1 MKKVAVI
8 GAGYAGLAVSI
19 GLARCNAM
27 VRCIDIDEKKI
38 ERLSQ
43 GNVPI
48 HEPEMEGMLR
58 RQLADQ
64 RLTFSTDMIAGIME
78 ADIIFIAVGTPGQE
92 KGAPDVTAIF
102 SVTDTIAQHI
112 RKDVVVAIKSTV
124 PPGTC
129 EAVQTRLHD
138 RIRGTYA
145 CDVVANPEFLRE
157 GRALR
162 DFLEPDR
169 IVLGGTDER
178 AITVMQELYAP
189 FVVVGVPFY
198 MTDWRTAEMIKYS
211 ANSFLAMKV
220 AFINEIAR
228 LCDAVGA
235 DVTVVA
241 EALGADPRIGNQ
253 HLSPGPGYGGSCL
266 PKDTEALALSARQAG
281 APLAI
286 VEAVIE
292 SNRLQQKYV
301 VEKIKREWSNLQGL
315 CIAVYGLAFKANT
328 DDMRESP
335 AIPVIDWL
343 LAEGVHVRVY
353 DPQAMNQA
361 YEIWGERIQYGMD
374 AYDAAAGAH
383 ALVILTDWQEFTELH
398 VDRLERIM
406 AEKVIFD
413 FRNACEA
420 GIWRR
425 HGFRYIGIGV

>member
-19 GLARCNAM
+19 GLAHCNIK
-27 VRCIDIDEKKI
+27 VRCIDIDERKI
-38 ERLSQ
+38 GQLSQ
-43 GNVPI
+43 GSVPI
-48 HEPEMEGMLR
+48 HEPEMEEMLR
-58 RQLADQ
+58 RQLAAR
-64 RLTFSTDMIAGIME
+64 RLTFSTDMIAGIKE
-78 ADIIFIAVGTPGQE
+78 ADVIFIAVGTPGQE

-102 SVTDTIAQHI
+102 SVVDTIAQHV
-112 RKDVVVAIKSTV
+112 RKDVVIAIKSTV

-129 EAVQTRLHD
+129 EAVQARL
-138 RIRGTYA
+138 REQVSSRFV

-157 GRALR
+157 GQALR
-162 DFLEPDR
+162 DFLEPER
-169 IVLGGTDER
+169 IVLGGADER
-178 AITVMQELYAP
+178 AITVMQELYAS
-189 FVVVGVPFY
+189 FSAAGVPFY
-198 MTDWRTAEMIKYS
+198 TTDWRTSEMIKYS

-220 AFINEIAR
+220 TFINEIAR

-235 DVTVVA
+235 DVKVLTK
-241 EALGADPRIGNQ
+241 ALGADPRIGNQ

-266 PKDTEALALSARQAG
+266 PKDTEALALFARQAG

-286 VEAVIE
+286 IEAVIE

-301 VEKIKREWSNLQGL
+301 VEKMKREWSSMQGL
-315 CIAVYGLAFKANT
+315 CITVYGLAFKANT

-335 AIPVIDWL
+335 AIPVIDQL
-343 LAEGVHVRVY
+343 LAEGVQVCVY
-353 DPQAMNQA
+353 DPQAMNKA
-361 YEIWGERIQYGMD
+361 CEIWGERVRYGMD
-374 AYDAAAGAH
+374 AYDAAVGAH